1 MNEVLLREKNIKEL
15 IYEIKGVQ
23 VMLDSDLATLYG
35 CKNGTKEINQAVKNN
50 PDKFPERYC
59 FRIGENDYNLL
70 KSKILTSKGGARKG
84 HTVFTE
90 QGVAMLATILK
101 TKIATQASIRIMD
114 TFVSM
119 RHYLIENKD
128 IYKSINNINNKLIEH
143 DEKIEEIFSKFDKN
157 NEYLYLPG
165 QIYDAYS
172 KVVDIFKESKKELI
186 IIDSYA
192 DKSLLDIIK
201 NLKVKVIIIT
211 KKNNLLKE
219 LDIEKY
225 NKQYSNLKVIHSNTF
240 HDRYFIIDKKTI
252 YHCGASI
259 NRIGY
264 KTFSINKIEDN
275 IIKEIIINNICEIG
289 GINNEWSV
297 VERKEY

>member
-15 IYEIKGVQ
+15 IYEIRGAQ
-23 VMLDSDLATLYG
+23 VMLDSDLAILYNVETKTLNRQVKRNIERFDLDFCFQLTNEEYKNLR
-35 CKNGTKEINQAVKNN
+35 CQNGTSNKTGGRRYN
-50 PDKFPERYC
+50 PY
-59 FRIGENDYNLL
+59 
-70 KSKILTSKGGARKG
+70 
-84 HTVFTE
+84 VFTE
-90 QGVAMLATILK
+90 LGVTMLAGLLRSE
-101 TKIATQASIRIMD
+101 IAINANKRIIRA
-114 TFVSM
+114 FVSM

-201 NLKVKVIIIT
+201 SLKVKVIIIT

-225 NKQYSNLKVIHSNTF
+225 NKQYSNLKVIYSNTF
-240 HDRYFIIDKKTI
+240 HDRYFIIDKKII

-275 IIKEIIINNICEIG
+275 IIKETIVNNVYNII
-289 GINNEWSV
+289 
-297 VERKEY
+297 K